1 MFGTLALPLSA
12 IELREAIRSSRRFNT
27 SRLDRVLR
35 LDEERG
41 LIEVQAS
48 ASWSALATRIGPAA
62 NPLPAL
68 WAHAPATIGESIAQ
82 NVAGPDGEPI
92 VVHTEGLAMVTPD
105 GELRRISRLSNSS
118 LFKLAVGG
126 HGLFGA
132 PYSVTLNVQSLMRSC
147 KERQPTETLSLPSQ
161 GGLVRRLQLLI
172 PPEALECFM
181 TDARSHCAHWR
192 TEIEGIAVRRTLPE
206 NETVL
211 RWARREYAEVSL
223 RLGERF
229 TIGGSVRMTQLR
241 RDLIDAAI
249 GHEGSFPIASTP
261 EASRAQVEACYPEL
275 RAFLSEKRRLD
286 PLRKLVN
293 PWYRHHCSLMGRR
306 SCDVRWSN
314 YAAA

>member
-12 IELREAIRSSRRFNT
+12 IELREAVRSASRFNT

-35 LDEERG
+35 LDQDRG
-41 LIEVQAS
+41 LIEVQAN
-48 ASWSALATRIGPAA
+48 ASWSALAARIGAA
-62 NPLPAL
+62 GSDLQRL
-68 WAHAPATIGESIAQ
+68 WAHAPATIGDSIAQ
-82 NVAGPDGEPI
+82 NAAGPDGGPL
-92 VVHTEGLAMVTPD
+92 VAHTEGLAMVTPD
-105 GELRRISRLSNSS
+105 GELRRVSRLSNPV

-132 PYSVTLNVQSLMRSC
+132 PYSVTLNLQSLMRSS
-147 KERQPTETLSLPSQ
+147 KESQPTETLSLPSE
-161 GGLVRRLQLLI
+161 GGAVRRMQLLI
-172 PPEALECFM
+172 PPEALERFM
-181 TDARSHCAHWR
+181 ADARSRCQEWR
-192 TEIEGIAVRRTLPE
+192 TPIEGIQVRRTLSE

-241 RDLIDAAI
+241 RELIDAAI
-249 GHEGSFPIASTP
+249 AHGGSFPIASTP
-261 EASRAQVEACYPEL
+261 EASRAQVESCYPEL

-306 SCDVRWSN
+306 SCEVRWSN

>member
-1 MFGTLALPLSA
+1 MFGTLALPISA
-12 IELREAIRSSRRFNT
+12 IELRDAVRSSSRFNT

-35 LDEERG
+35 LDPDRG
-41 LIEVQAS
+41 LIEVQAN

-62 NPLPAL
+62 SQLPAL
-68 WAHAPATIGESIAQ
+68 WAHAPATIGDSIAQ

-92 VVHTEGLAMVTPD
+92 VAHTEGLAMVTPD
-105 GELRRISRLSNSS
+105 GELRRVSRLSNPG

-126 HGLFGA
+126 YGLFGA
-132 PYSVTLNVQSLMRSC
+132 PYSVTLKVQSLMRSC
-147 KERQPTETLSLPSQ
+147 KESEPTESLSLPS
-161 GGLVRRLQLLI
+161 GGGTVRRLQVLI
-172 PPEALECFM
+172 PPEALARFM
-181 TDARSHCAHWR
+181 DDARSRCEEWR
-192 TEIEGIAVRRTLPE
+192 TPIEGVEVRRTLSE

-241 RDLIDAAI
+241 RELIDAAI
-249 GHEGSFPIASTP
+249 AHAGSFPIASTP
-261 EASRAQVEACYPEL
+261 EASRAQVETCYPEL

-293 PWYRHHCSLMGRR
+293 PWYRHHCSLLGRR